1 MLVFLSLLSA
11 AMAAPQVY
19 NPYYGTY
26 GMYGYPSYGYP
37 MVQSPMAAYPRLGYP
52 AAYPISYPGMIPSQA
67 GSAATRGVVKLGNFL
82 EINGKMEQV
91 ATATTTSPVTTVK
104 GEFTIQQN
112 GLFDLFSGGDAKFNA
127 YVMSSTDLTGTNVY
141 VKLGTGT
148 SCLNAETNAGTATAS
163 AATLAMVNAPVS
175 VNGFYITGHTKD
187 HCIGCTTTGKTDLKG
202 ANSRLLITNAAGT
215 VIGCS
220 MMALQ

>member
-52 AAYPISYPGMIPSQA
+52 AAYPISYPGMISSQA
-67 GSAATRGVVKLGNFL
+67 GPAATRGVVKLGNFL

-187 HCIGCTTTGKTDLKG
+187 HCIGCTTTGKTNLMG
-202 ANSRLLITNAAGT
+202 ADKWLLITNAAGT

>member
-1 MLVFLSLLSA
+1 MLDFLSLLSA

-52 AAYPISYPGMIPSQA
+52 AAYPISYPGMISSQA
-67 GSAATRGVVKLGNFL
+67 GPAATRGVVKLGNFL
-82 EINGKMEQV
+82 EINGKMEES
-91 ATATTTSPVTTVK
+91 TANSLTVK

-112 GLFDLFSGGDAKFNA
+112 GLFDLFSNGDAKFNA

-141 VKLGTGT
+141 VKLGTGADCAT
-148 SCLNAETNAGTATAS
+148 AITNAAT

-175 VNGFYITGHTKD
+175 INGFYITGHTKD